1 MVQNAVELS
10 DVSYQVPQGFFLKS
24 KTIVRDIS
32 FFIPKGESMGLIGP
46 NGAGKTTTIKLCT
59 GILTPKTGKA
69 FIDGQPCRL
78 KSARAKLGLLTE
90 NQYIP
95 GHLKVNEWL
104 FFLGRLSGMAG
115 QGLKQAVQ
123 LNMERFHLDTLADR
137 TILGLSKGQVQRLGF
152 AQAFLH
158 NPAILVLDEP
168 MSGMDPLWRSRLHD
182 ILLDYKKQGNSL
194 LFSSHIMSDVLQLS
208 DRITVI
214 KNGTVSWQ
222 GTMNDI
228 HRNITRYEAV
238 VHGSDMKIFDH
249 IEGRIQVEAQ
259 PDGSH
264 KILADKA
271 AKDRII
277 ELVSG
282 QQLSLASLTPVYP
295 AIEDIFK

>member
-1 MVQNAVELS
+1 MVQNAVELIN
-10 DVSYQVPQGFFLKS
+10 VSYQVPQGFFLKS
-24 KTIVRDIS
+24 KTIVNDIS
-32 FFIPKGESMGLIGP
+32 FCIPKGESMGLIGP

-59 GILTPKTGKA
+59 GILSPKSGKA
-69 FIDGQPCRL
+69 LINGQPCGL
-78 KSARAKLGLLTE
+78 KSARTRLGLLTE
-90 NQYIP
+90 NQYVP
-95 GHLKVNEWL
+95 GHLKVKEWL
-104 FFLGRLSGMAG
+104 NFLGRLSGMSG

-123 LNMERFHLDTLADR
+123 LNMEKFHLDTMADR
-137 TILGLSKGQVQRLGF
+137 TISGLSKGQVQRVGF

-214 KNGTVSWQ
+214 KNGAVSWQ
-222 GTMNDI
+222 GAMDDI

-238 VHGSDMKIFDH
+238 VHGPDMTILDRLDG
-249 IEGRIQVEAQ
+249 IRTEAQ

-264 KILADKA
+264 KLTVDMA
-271 AKDRII
+271 AKDKLI
-277 ELVSG
+277 ELVSR
-282 QQLSLASLTPVYP
+282 QRLSLASLTPVYP